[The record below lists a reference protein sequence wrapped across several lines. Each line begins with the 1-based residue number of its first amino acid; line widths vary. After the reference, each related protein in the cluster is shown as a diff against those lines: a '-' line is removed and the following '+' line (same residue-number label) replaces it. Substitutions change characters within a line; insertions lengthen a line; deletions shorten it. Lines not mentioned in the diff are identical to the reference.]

1 MVLVVS
7 MTPLVLVSLLTVLT
21 VECRSITSRYED
33 AVKDCEWQ
41 RMAPAPDSVSDED
54 AAVTAASLASVVLA
68 CRLRTISGTDS
79 LLSNLTS
86 TQVERITALRLECSD
101 VLFFESSL
109 ENSNK
114 HDGGSFLGQL
124 RWLRDLRIEY
134 CKIRYV
140 PSAVLA
146 SLREL
151 RHLSLRTHNTDWS
164 AMTMEFHPDSFRGLP
179 DLRNLDLA
187 DNNIWTL
194 PPELFCALYSLARL
208 NLSRNRIQDITELGF
223 SDWGNGPSAPGKSCN
238 VGLEV
243 LDLSANDI
251 ILMPDNGLSS
261 LRSLQKLYIQDN
273 SLTSLADRALV
284 GLISLQILNASS
296 NLLVALPPELFQST
310 RDIKEIYLQNN
321 SISVLA
327 PGLLEGL
334 DQLLV
339 LDFSSNELTSN
350 CVNRDTF
357 SGLVRL
363 VILNLAR
370 NDITRI
376 DSHVFQDLYSLQIL
390 NLEENGIDVI
400 AENAFSSLSNLH
412 ALTLTHNNLV
422 QLESHHFTGLYVLNQ
437 LYLDNNHIK
446 SIHPRTFE
454 NCTNL
459 QDLGISGNN
468 LMEMP
473 DGIGHLR
480 YLKSLDLG
488 GNRIS
493 KVTNTSFEG
502 LDQLYG
508 LRLIDNKLVNISRDA
523 FSALTSLQVL
533 NLACNKIHVVDPG
546 AFGTYSN
553 LKAIRLD
560 GNRLTNIDGVFTQ
573 LPGLVW
579 LNVSDNQLT
588 WFDYALLPPS
598 LEWLDV
604 HKNQVSKLGNYFDI
618 RNELQIKMLDVSF
631 NRLTEIGE
639 DSIPNSVESVFLNDN
654 MIRKVQANAFLKKVN
669 LSRVVLYANELEN
682 LDFGALR
689 LQPVPEDK
697 ELPQFYIGG
706 NPFYCDCSMEWLH
719 SINQLSHTRQHPR
732 IMDLDAVT
740 CRLSYSRGEVNRPLL
755 DLTPSQFLCPYE
767 SHCFALCHCCDFDAC
782 DCEMMCPDNCTCYHD
797 HTWSANVVDC
807 SNGGHKSVPAK
818 IPMDATEIYLDGN
831 DLGELGSHVF
841 IGKRKLQVLFLNSSK
856 VAAIHNRTFNGVTSL
871 RILHLENN
879 RLQELRG
886 FEFDQ
891 LENLNEL
898 YLDHNAIT
906 HVGNATFSTMRSLEV
921 LRLDEN
927 KIVNFSPWQQL
938 AAAAASL
945 AKVSLDGNAWT
956 CECESVSR
964 LEEWLR
970 ENTDAKSGS
979 NPSKMLCL
987 NGSNKKT
994 KENVADFIKQCN
1006 KGSHN
1011 AVATSVVQRNPIF
1024 KNSTLGENYLPLLA
1038 AALVVVVV
1046 FLVSI
1051 LIFKFRQ
1058 DIRLWAHS
1066 RYGIRI
1072 FNDSAPADEA
1082 DDDRDRL
1089 YDAYMVYSIK
1099 DEDFISRVITSE
1111 LEQSG
1116 YSMCLHY
1123 RDIHLMGGAS
1133 YLADSV
1139 LSASDASRRLIIVL
1153 SLSFLQNEWDRP
1165 EFRASLQASLE
1176 QTRMALR
1183 RKKVIFLLTTDLQTF
1198 NLDPD
1203 LHILLRTYTV
1213 ISWGEKRF
1221 WEKLRYAM
1229 PDVVA
1234 VQKNI
1239 KKSRKSSSV
1248 AVNDLKKKVGRD
1260 GEGGKATSKVAS
1272 ARYIA
1277 TPTSLDPWYKYSAM
1291 SEPQPQQATAPLH
1304 QAVPTPTPTQS
1315 TYVSENSSQ
1324 RTTDHEEEESSTTT
1338 NGSHQYEFSEN
1349 HNKHRCTAVDTR
1361 HTHHRHKNNN
1371 HRNHHHH
1378 QHHVYSTIPDSVPLT
1393 HPHCRSSMSS
1403 GDHSDSYPAAVCKVN
1418 NANPIVANGRT
1429 YFV

>member
-1 MVLVVS
+1 
-7 MTPLVLVSLLTVLT
+7 MTPPPLLLLVFAVLT
-21 VECRSITSRYED
+21 AEARSITSRHED
-33 AVKDCEWQ
+33 ALKDCVWE
-41 RMAPAPDSVSDED
+41 RVVSTPD
-54 AAVTAASLASVVLA
+54 AATEDDSASVLLA
-68 CRLRTISGTDS
+68 CRLRTIGGTDS
-79 LLSNLTS
+79 LLGNLTA

-109 ENSNK
+109 ENGR
-114 HDGGSFLGQL
+114 HEGFLGQL
-124 RWLRDLRIEY
+124 RRLRDLRIEY

-146 SLREL
+146 ALREL

-164 AMTMEFHPDSFRGLP
+164 AMTMEFHPDSFRGLAE
-179 DLRNLDLA
+179 LRSLDLA

-194 PPELFCALYSLARL
+194 PSELFCALYSLTHL
-208 NLSRNRIQDITELGF
+208 NLSRNRLQDVSEMGF
-223 SDWGNGPSAPGKSCN
+223 SDWGSGPSAPGKSCN

-251 ILMPDNGLSS
+251 IVMPDNGLSS

-273 SLTSLADRALV
+273 SLTSMADRALV
-284 GLISLQILNASS
+284 GLTSLQILNSSS
-296 NLLVALPPELFQST
+296 NLLVALPPELFQSS
-310 RDIKEIYLQNN
+310 RDLKEIYLQNN

-339 LDFSSNELTSN
+339 LDLSSNELTSN
-350 CVNRDTF
+350 WVNRDTF

-363 VILNLAR
+363 VVLNLAH
-370 NDITRI
+370 NEITRI
-376 DSHVFQDLYSLQIL
+376 DPHVFQDLYSLQML
-390 NLEENGIDVI
+390 NLEENGIEVI
-400 AENAFSSLSNLH
+400 MEGAFSTLSNLH

-422 QLESHHFTGLYVLNQ
+422 RLESYHFTGLYVLNQ
-437 LYLDNNHIK
+437 LFLDNNRITT
-446 SIHPRTFE
+446 IHPRTFE

-459 QDLGISGNN
+459 QDLGISGNA
-468 LMEMP
+468 LTEVP
-473 DGIGHLR
+473 EGIGQLR
-480 YLKSLDLG
+480 YLKTLDLG
-488 GNRIS
+488 ENHIS
-493 KVTNTSFEG
+493 KFSNTSFEG

-508 LRLIDNKLVNISRDA
+508 LRLIDNELVNISRDA
-523 FSALTSLQVL
+523 FSALPSLQVL
-533 NLACNKIHVVDPG
+533 NLACNKIQVVDQG
-546 AFGTYSN
+546 AFGTN
-553 LKAIRLD
+553 PTLRAIRLD
-560 GNRLTNIDGVFTQ
+560 GNVLTNIDGVFTH

-588 WFDYALLPPS
+588 WFDYALLPQS
-598 LEWLDV
+598 LEWLDM
-604 HKNQVSKLGNYFDI
+604 HKNKVSKLGNYFDI

-631 NRLTEIGE
+631 NKLTEIGE
-639 DSIPNSVESVFLNDN
+639 VSIPNSVESVFLNDN
-654 MIRKVQANAFLKKVN
+654 MIKKVQPNTFLKKVN

-689 LQPVPEDK
+689 LQPVPDDRD
-697 ELPQFYIGG
+697 LPQFYIGG
-706 NPFYCDCSMEWLH
+706 NPFHCDCTMEWLH
-719 SINQLSHTRQHPR
+719 RINQLSHLRQHPR
-732 IMDLDAVT
+732 VMDLDTVT
-740 CRLSYSRGEVNRPLL
+740 CRLSYSRGEMSRPLL
-755 DLTPSQFLCPYE
+755 DLKPSQFLCPYE
-767 SHCFALCHCCDFDAC
+767 THCFALCHCCDFDAC
-782 DCEMMCPDNCTCYHD
+782 DCEMTCPDNCTCYHD

-807 SNGGHKSVPAK
+807 SNGGHRSVPAK

-841 IGKRKLQVLFLNSSK
+841 IGKKKLQVLYLNGSN

-871 RILHLENN
+871 RVLHLENN

-898 YLDHNAIT
+898 YLDHNAIS
-906 HVGNATFSTMRSLEV
+906 HVGNTTFSAMRSLEV

-938 AAAAASL
+938 AAAAGSL
-945 AKVSLDGNAWT
+945 AQVSLDGNTWT
-956 CECESVSR
+956 CDCDSVSR

-970 ENTDAKSGS
+970 ENKDATTGS
-979 NPSKMLCL
+979 DPSKMMCTT
-987 NGSNKKT
+987 GGDKKT
-994 KENVADFIKQCN
+994 NENIADFIKRCH
-1006 KGSHN
+1006 KDSHN
-1011 AVATSVVQRNPIF
+1011 AVATSVVQRNPLFNNTIL
-1024 KNSTLGENYLPLLA
+1024 SDSYVPLLA
-1038 AALVVVVV
+1038 ASLAVIVVV
-1046 FLVSI
+1046 FLVST
-1051 LIFKFRQ
+1051 LIFIFRQ
-1058 DIRLWAHS
+1058 DVRLWAHS

-1072 FNDSAPADEA
+1072 FSDSTPAAEI

-1099 DEDFISRVITSE
+1099 DEDFISRVITCE

-1123 RDIHLMGGAS
+1123 RDIHLMGGTS

-1139 LSASDASRRLIIVL
+1139 LSASDASRRIIIVL

-1183 RKKVIFLLTTDLQTF
+1183 RNKVIFLLTTDLQTL

-1203 LHILLRTYTV
+1203 LQILLRTCTV

-1229 PDVVA
+1229 PDVLA
-1234 VQKNI
+1234 VKKKI
-1239 KKSRKSSSV
+1239 KKGRKSSSV

-1260 GEGGKATSKVAS
+1260 GEAGKTASKTAS
-1272 ARYIA
+1272 ARYTA
-1277 TPTSLDPWYKYSAM
+1277 APTSLDSWYKYSH
-1291 SEPQPQQATAPLH
+1291 PQQPSAPLH

-1324 RTTDHEEEESSTTT
+1324 RTTDHEEEEEESSTTT
-1338 NGSHQYEFSEN
+1338 NGSQHYEYSEH
-1349 HNKHRCTAVDTR
+1349 HNKHSYTAVDAR
-1361 HTHHRHKNNN
+1361 HP
-1371 HRNHHHH
+1371 HHHH
-1378 QHHVYSTIPDSVPLT
+1378 HHRSHHHHHVYSTIPDSIPLT
-1393 HPHCRSSMSS
+1393 HHHSRSSTSS
-1403 GDHSDSYPAAVCKVN
+1403 GDPTDSSGNYPAAVCKLN
-1418 NANPIVANGRT
+1418 NAGDVAAPANGRT